1 MQSLAAMM
9 HFDFN
14 QPDANSY
21 EQALQTIRRLRL
33 PMTDV
38 DQQFRRTVFN
48 VIARNHDDHV
58 KNIAYLM
65 NKTGEW
71 RLSPAFDVA
80 YSYNPSGAWTSRH
93 RLSVNGKRDDFIVED
108 LIALALS
115 GGLNAQRRVASSR
128 RSTPWS
134 ASGINLEPRPVDE
147 KNTGPNR
154 QRASASQRNEVLIC
168 VVTVLCSAGRTHH
181 PHQITCSSSHLMKS
195 ATYKGQ
201 SVPLSGYHA
210 EKSN

>member
-1 MQSLAAMM
+1 MRAKNCTCIARG
-9 HFDFN
+9 HDAFDFN
-14 QPDANSY
+14 QPDAYSY

-93 RLSVNGKRDDFIVED
+93 QLSVNGKRDDFIVED
-108 LIALALS
+108 LIALAL
-115 GGLNAQRRVASSR
+115 GRAQTRKGASHHRGDRRLGRQVESIWSR
-128 RSTPWS
+128 
-134 ASGINLEPRPVDE
+134 
-147 KNTGPNR
+147 
-154 QRASASQRNEVLIC
+154 
-168 VVTVLCSAGRTHH
+168 GRRR
-181 PHQITCSSSHLMKS
+181 
-195 ATYKGQ
+195 
-201 SVPLSGYHA
+201 
-210 EKSN
+210 